1 MEGNEGQAP
10 PPGFMDGP
18 DNYDLEEMVHISRL
32 ETELHRLLD
41 QILSVDA
48 NGMMRIEIVLQ
59 RVRNTVVVDSR
70 LH

>member
-1 MEGNEGQAP
+1 MEENEGQAP
-10 PPGFMDGP
+10 PPGFMDDSP
-18 DNYDLEEMVHISRL
+18 NYDLEELVHISRL

-59 RVRNTVVVDSR
+59 RVRNSVVVESR

>member
-1 MEGNEGQAP
+1 
-10 PPGFMDGP
+10 MDGP